1 MTKDNKKFKVIEKD
15 AKDAP
20 TKDIEWEG
28 EEVGAESTTK
38 IQEDKGTG
46 QPIVIRFFDFAA
58 NREAF
63 KNEMPTAQQLFNS
76 HRTGMESMLWTDGLT
91 PCEAIEP
98 RILFAK
104 DKSHYRFVVSCIP
117 TVGSTIIEKSNTLE
131 ELFNV
136 KPNATS

>member
-1 MTKDNKKFKVIEKD
+1 MNKDNSKEKKFKVIEKD

-20 TKDIEWEG
+20 VKDIEWEG
-28 EEVGAESTTK
+28 EELGAESTTK

-46 QPIVIRFFDFAA
+46 QPIVIRFFDFAV
-58 NREAF
+58 NKEAF
-63 KNEMPTAQQLFNS
+63 KNHTPTAQELFNS
-76 HRTGMESMLWTDGLT
+76 HRMGMDAMLWNDGLV

-117 TVGSTIIEKSNTLE
+117 SLGNAIVDKSKTLE
-131 ELFNV
+131 ELF
-136 KPNATS
+136 KIK

>member
-1 MTKDNKKFKVIEKD
+1 MAKENKKFKVIEKD
-15 AKDAP
+15 VKDAP
-20 TKDIEWEG
+20 TQDIEWEG
-28 EEVGAESTTK
+28 EEVQAESKTK

-46 QPIVIRFFDFAA
+46 QPIILRFFDFQA
-58 NREAF
+58 NPEAF

-76 HRTGMESMLWTDGLT
+76 HRMGMESMLWTDGLT

-117 TVGSTIIEKSNTLE
+117 SLGNTIVEKSNTLE
-131 ELFNV
+131 ELF
-136 KPNATS
+136 KIK

>member
-1 MTKDNKKFKVIEKD
+1 MSKDKQFKAIEKT
-15 AKDAP
+15 P
-20 TKDIEWEG
+20 TQDIEWEG
-28 EEVGAESTTK
+28 EEVQAESKTK

-46 QPIVIRFFDFAA
+46 QPIILRFFDFQS
-58 NREAF
+58 NPEAF

-76 HRTGMESMLWTDGLT
+76 HRMGMESMLWTDGLT

-117 TVGSTIIEKSNTLE
+117 SLGNTIVEKSNTLE
-131 ELFNV
+131 ELF
-136 KPNATS
+136 KIK

>member
-1 MTKDNKKFKVIEKD
+1 MSKANKKFKVTEVD

-28 EEVGAESTTK
+28 EEVQAESTTK

-46 QPIVIRFFDFAA
+46 QAIIIRFFDFQA
-58 NREAF
+58 NPEAF
-63 KNEMPTAQQLFNS
+63 KNEMPTGQQLFNS
-76 HRTGMESMLWTDGLT
+76 HKTGMEAMLWTDGLT

-117 TVGSTIIEKSNTLE
+117 SSGNTIIETTKTLE
-131 ELFNV
+131 DILI
-136 KPNATS
+136 K

>member
-1 MTKDNKKFKVIEKD
+1 MKTAKEKKFKVIEKD

-28 EEVGAESTTK
+28 EEVQAESTTK

-46 QPIVIRFFDFAA
+46 QPIILRFFDFAA
-58 NREAF
+58 NKEVFAQHT
-63 KNEMPTAQQLFNS
+63 PTAQELFNA
-76 HRTGMESMLWTDGLT
+76 HRNGMEAMLWTDGLT

-117 TVGSTIIEKSNTLE
+117 SSGNTIIETTKTLSDI
-131 ELFNV
+131 LI
-136 KPNATS
+136 K